1 MAQAP
6 GQQPWTSDASPSSL
20 IPPCGRKRLAFIVN
34 ARSSASSRFSIFSL
48 TSSSVCLAPASIS
61 TSISTTDCAITCPRI
76 AGPAQFWAIDTHLD
90 FDRCREKAPRF
101 DLVFAAQRDGVDLLR
116 GIGVQSASWL
126 PLACDP
132 GVHRKHDDVA
142 KQYDVAFVGNV
153 FPGPRA
159 ELLGIIQRRY
169 RNSFVGQRYFDEMAR
184 TYSAA
189 RIVFNR
195 SIRNDVN
202 MRVFEAVACGS
213 LLTTNDLS
221 ENGLGELLRDGVQ
234 LATYRDGDDLVDK
247 LAFYLEREA
256 LRERIAA
263 AGLAEVIA
271 KHTYAHRMET
281 ILRRAEEAL
290 SNRTVAVGHHGFGA
304 GLPTTPSVGL
314 RAWADERCESPT
326 KLAASDSA
334 IPEARRSCDGG
345 RWDGPPLALGC

>member
-1 MAQAP
+1 M
-6 GQQPWTSDASPSSL
+6 
-20 IPPCGRKRLAFIVN
+20 
-34 ARSSASSRFSIFSL
+34 
-48 TSSSVCLAPASIS
+48 SSSVCLRTGFDLYLNIDDGLRHHLPA
-61 TSISTTDCAITCPRI
+61 DCRPSV
-76 AGPAQFWAIDTHLD
+76 FWAIDTHLD

-116 GIGVQSASWL
+116 GIGVRSASWL

-169 RNSFVGQRYFDEMAR
+169 RNSFVGQRYFEEMACA
-184 TYSAA
+184 YSAA

-202 MRVFEAVACGS
+202 MRVFEGVACGS
-213 LLTTNDLS
+213 LLMTNDLS
-221 ENGLGELLRDGVQ
+221 ENGLAELFRDGVQ
-234 LATYRDGDDLVDK
+234 LATFRDGDDLVDK

-263 AGLAEVIA
+263 AGLAETIA

-290 SNRTVAVGHHGFGA
+290 SNRTVAVGHHAFRS
-304 GLPTTPSVGL
+304 GLPTTPSAGL